1 MSVYDKIKR
10 ALTDA
15 VDVVVDRTTL
25 QAQKSR
31 LKIVIKNE
39 AKMTYD
45 AYVELGKYLYDNCND
60 ESPQEIIDICKK
72 IDNSKLR
79 MQRAQ
84 DRYRE
89 VLQEEL
95 IHREITKTEVK
106 ENLSKMKEPILTK
119 AKDTAD
125 KVSGIKDTALEK
137 TSAKVTELKNTA
149 KDKAEGIR
157 SKMPKIKVGCGVLT
171 DEKTEDDKIAE
182 EIFDNAV
189 EDAIETVINSDED
202 ITLQDAIEHA
212 VTTSV
217 TASVNDEIAAKNQ
230 CDDEEEFVSEVSP
243 QEIYSY
249 TEVTIEEGEEPNNEA
264 ESDDEAATQEIQRA
278 MAVDIAEEEDD
289 EPEEAKAYVKP
300 TAADKVKR
308 LKVIISEHT
317 DDSEES
323 AEPNN

>member
-15 VDVVVDRTTL
+15 VDVVVDKTTL

-45 AYVELGKYLYDNCND
+45 AYVELGKYLYDNCNE
-60 ESPQEIIDICKK
+60 ESPQEIIDLCRK
-72 IDNSKLR
+72 IDNSKMR

-95 IHREITKTEVK
+95 AHREITETEVK
-106 ENLSKMKEPILTK
+106 ENLGKMKEVITAK
-119 AKDTAD
+119 AKNTAD
-125 KVSGIKDTALEK
+125 KVSEIKDTALEK
-137 TSAKVTELKNTA
+137 TSEKVTKINNTA
-149 KDKAEGIR
+149 KGKAEEIKN
-157 SKMPKIKVGCGVLT
+157 KMPKIKVGCGVLT

-202 ITLQDAIEHA
+202 ITLQEAIEQA

-217 TASVNDEIAAKNQ
+217 TASVNDEIAAKNE
-230 CDDEEEFVSEVSP
+230 CEEEIVSDVSP
-243 QEIYSY
+243 QEIYDY
-249 TEVTIEEGEEPNNEA
+249 TEITMEEYEKLSNEA
-264 ESDDEAATQEIQRA
+264 ESDDEAATQEIQRV

-289 EPEEAKAYVKP
+289 EPEEEKTYVKP
-300 TAADKVKR
+300 TAADKVKK

-317 DDSEES
+317 EDSEES

>member
-1 MSVYDKIKR
+1 MGVYDKIKR

-15 VDVVVDRTTL
+15 VDVVVDKTTL

-60 ESPQEIIDICKK
+60 ESPQEIIDLCKK
-72 IDNSKLR
+72 IDNSKMR
-79 MQRAQ
+79 MLRAQ
-84 DRYRE
+84 ERYRD

-95 IHREITKTEVK
+95 AHREITETEAK
-106 ENLSKMKEPILTK
+106 ENLGKMKDVIATK

-125 KVSGIKDTALEK
+125 KMSEIKDSALEK
-137 TSAKVTELKNTA
+137 TSERVTKINNTA
-149 KDKAEGIR
+149 RDKAEEIKN
-157 SKMPKIKVGCGVLT
+157 KMPKIKVGFGVLT

-230 CDDEEEFVSEVSP
+230 LDDEEIVNDVAP
-243 QEIYSY
+243 QEIYDY
-249 TEVTIEEGEEPNNEA
+249 TEVVITEEEPDSEA
-264 ESDDEAATQEIQRA
+264 EADDEAATQEIQRV

-289 EPEEAKAYVKP
+289 EPEEAKAYIKP
-300 TAADKVKR
+300 TAADKVKK